1 MFSIKEEYKGGKHLL
16 SWHNGWFSKIRI
28 LCSPTAGLFK
38 AGLDV
43 LSLSLSLSNNAL
55 SLFGCKLHLLHVASV
70 GILWSRV

>member
-43 LSLSLSLSNNAL
+43 HSNNAL
-55 SLFGCKLHLLHVASV
+55 SLFGRKLHLLHVASV